1 VTIAAVAGGLNYPA
15 YPRGFRFAMR
25 LAALVLRLPTD
36 TSRVHELTDWAAVET
51 AANEFFSKLEVS
63 ETKRAGYMPTWS
75 TE

>member
-1 VTIAAVAGGLNYPA
+1 
-15 YPRGFRFAMR
+15 
-25 LAALVLRLPTD
+25 
-36 TSRVHELTDWAAVET
+36 VHELTDWAAVET